1 MNKNFFATILIL
13 IFTLSLN
20 VFAQDQ
26 KLNLDN
32 LFSQARQLAFDG
44 KRSETINLCQQILN
58 SNPNYHDARILLG
71 RVYSWESNYF
81 DSRKELKLV
90 LDLKA
95 DYEDAR
101 NALIDV
107 ELWSDNPTIAL
118 SYCDEGL
125 AINPNSATLYFKK
138 ARALKALNR
147 IDEAKTA
154 INESLKLDSTSTDAI
169 LLSEELKNLSLKNT
183 LQVEFSSDVFDK
195 TFDPWQTV
203 SISLNH
209 TRKNFSIINRINYS
223 HRFNRS
229 AVQYEIDAYPKI
241 KDGTYAYL
249 NVGLS
254 TSNIF
259 PKVRTGA
266 EIYHNFSKGVEASI
280 GFRYL
285 RFSSDVF
292 IYTGSISKYYKNY
305 LISFRPF
312 FTPGDIGT
320 SSSASILLRRYFDD
334 SNSFVSFS
342 FGTGSA
348 PNEQFTSEELF
359 RLSSHRVGVDFQ
371 KALNKTT
378 TTIMT
383 FGFDRQEITPNNFRQ
398 RYTFSI
404 GIQKKF

>member
-1 MNKNFFATILIL
+1 MNKNFLLTIIIIL
-13 IFTLSLN
+13 IFALN

-26 KLNLDN
+26 KLNLDD

-44 KRSETINLCQQILN
+44 KRLETISLCQQILN
-58 SNPNYHDARILLG
+58 SNPNYHDARVLLG
-71 RVYSWESNYF
+71 RVYSWESNYL

-90 LDLKA
+90 LDLKS

-107 ELWSDNPTIAL
+107 ELWSDNPIIAL
-118 SYCDEGL
+118 NYCDEGL
-125 AINPNSATLYFKK
+125 AINPNSASLYFKK

-147 IDEAKTA
+147 IDEAKIA
-154 INESLKLDSTSTDAI
+154 IKKSLELDSTNTDAV
-169 LLSEELKNLSLKNT
+169 LLSEQLKNLSLKNT

-203 SISLNH
+203 SFSLNH
-209 TRKNFSIINRINYS
+209 SRKNFSIINRINYS

-266 EIYHNFSKGVEASI
+266 ELYHNFSKGVEASI

-285 RFSSDVF
+285 RFSSNVF

-312 FTPGDIGT
+312 VTPGDIGT
-320 SSSASILLRRYFDD
+320 SSSASVLLRRYFDD
-334 SNSFVSFS
+334 PNSFVSFS
-342 FGTGSA
+342 FGAGSA

-359 RLSSHRVGVDFQ
+359 RLSSRRLGIDFQ
-371 KALNKTT
+371 KVLSKTT
-378 TTIMT
+378 ITLMT
-383 FGFDRQEITPNNFRQ
+383 FGFDRQEIMPNSFRQ

>member
-125 AINPNSATLYFKK
+125 AINPNSATLYSKK

-154 INESLKLDSTSTDAI
+154 INESLKLDNTSTDAI
-169 LLSEELKNLSLKNT
+169 LLSEELKNLSLKT
-183 LQVEFSSDVFDK
+183 L
-195 TFDPWQTV
+195 
-203 SISLNH
+203 
-209 TRKNFSIINRINYS
+209 
-223 HRFNRS
+223 
-229 AVQYEIDAYPKI
+229 
-241 KDGTYAYL
+241 
-249 NVGLS
+249 
-254 TSNIF
+254 
-259 PKVRTGA
+259 
-266 EIYHNFSKGVEASI
+266 
-280 GFRYL
+280 
-285 RFSSDVF
+285 
-292 IYTGSISKYYKNY
+292 YK
-305 LISFRPF
+305 
-312 FTPGDIGT
+312 
-320 SSSASILLRRYFDD
+320 
-334 SNSFVSFS
+334 
-342 FGTGSA
+342 
-348 PNEQFTSEELF
+348 
-359 RLSSHRVGVDFQ
+359 
-371 KALNKTT
+371 
-378 TTIMT
+378 
-383 FGFDRQEITPNNFRQ
+383 
-398 RYTFSI
+398 
-404 GIQKKF
+404 